1 MVSEN
6 LIKILDNSI
15 SQNKISHCY
24 LLSSSSNIDIN
35 ESLIY
40 FINRINNSQITSL
53 NEHEL
58 PANVMFFNEDL
69 SKSKIVSVMKNS
81 TLASFVQ
88 NAYKIIILK
97 EIDKASNASL
107 NALLKNIEEP
117 SSDTIF
123 LLTTRNNN
131 SVLPT
136 IQSRSIV
143 INIKAPSYLDIEAEL
158 INKNYPKEQAWFF
171 SYVFNDLSQSE
182 KYLNNDSY
190 ELVLNLL
197 EAVNKS
203 FKEKYHLYVFLTKF
217 SKKENKN
224 TMAFLALCLK
234 FIFSWIWNK
243 FSFKNPLMKKV
254 ASKLKEAKIDYFA
267 LFTGI
272 DEYLESLESN
282 ENYFLQTERMLTK
295 IVGAYE

>member
-1 MVSEN
+1 MISEN

-40 FINRINNSQITSL
+40 FINRVNNSQITSL
-53 NEHEL
+53 NEQEL

-69 SKSKIVSVMKNS
+69 SKSKIVSVMENS

-123 LLTTRNNN
+123 LLTTRNIN

-224 TMAFLALCLK
+224 TMAFLVLCLK

-243 FSFKNPLMKKV
+243 FSLKNPLMKKV

-267 LFTGI
+267 LFTTI

>member
-40 FINRINNSQITSL
+40 FINRVNNSQITSL
-53 NEHEL
+53 NEQEL

-69 SKSKIVSVMKNS
+69 SKSKIVSVMENS

-123 LLTTRNNN
+123 LLTTRNINA
-131 SVLPT
+131 VLPT

-143 INIKAPSYLDIEAEL
+143 INVKAPSYLDIEAEL

-224 TMAFLALCLK
+224 TLAFLALCLK

-254 ASKLKEAKIDYFA
+254 AIKLKEAKIDYFA
-267 LFTGI
+267 LFTAI

>member
-53 NEHEL
+53 NEQEL

-69 SKSKIVSVMKNS
+69 SKSKIVSVMENS
-81 TLASFVQ
+81 ALASFVQ
-88 NAYKIIILK
+88 NTYKIIILK

-123 LLTTRNNN
+123 LLTTRNIN

-143 INIKAPSYLDIEAEL
+143 INVKAPSYLDIEAEL

-182 KYLNNDSY
+182 KYLNNNSY

-243 FSFKNPLMKKV
+243 FSFKNPLVKKV
-254 ASKLKEAKIDYFA
+254 ASKLRETKIDYFA
-267 LFTGI
+267 LFTAI

>member
-40 FINRINNSQITSL
+40 FINRVNNSQITSL
-53 NEHEL
+53 NEQEL

-69 SKSKIVSVMKNS
+69 SKSKIVSVMENS

-123 LLTTRNNN
+123 LLTTRNINA
-131 SVLPT
+131 VLPT

-143 INIKAPSYLDIEAEL
+143 INVKAPSYLDIEAEL

-254 ASKLKEAKIDYFA
+254 ASKLKDAKIDYFA
-267 LFTGI
+267 LFTAI
-272 DEYLESLESN
+272 DEYLDSLESN

>member
-53 NEHEL
+53 NEQEL
-58 PANVMFFNEDL
+58 PANVIFFNEDL
-69 SKSKIVSVMKNS
+69 SKSKIVSVMENS

-123 LLTTRNNN
+123 LLTTRNINA
-131 SVLPT
+131 VLPT

-143 INIKAPSYLDIEAEL
+143 INVKAPSYLDIEAEL

-254 ASKLKEAKIDYFA
+254 ASKLRETKIDYFA
-267 LFTGI
+267 LFTAI

>member
-53 NEHEL
+53 NEQEL

-69 SKSKIVSVMKNS
+69 SKAKIVSVMENS

-88 NAYKIIILK
+88 NSYKIIILK

-123 LLTTRNNN
+123 LLTTRNIN

-182 KYLNNDSY
+182 KYLNNNSY

-217 SKKENKN
+217 SKKESKN

-243 FSFKNPLMKKV
+243 FSFKNLLMKKV

-267 LFTGI
+267 LFTAI

>member
-1 MVSEN
+1 MVSDN

-15 SQNKISHCY
+15 KQNRISHCY

-40 FINRINNSQITSL
+40 FINRVNNSKITSL
-53 NEHEL
+53 NENEL

-69 SKSKIVSVMKNS
+69 SKSKIVSVMENS

-123 LLTTRNNN
+123 LLTTRNIN

-136 IQSRSIV
+136 ILSRSIV

-158 INKNYPKEQAWFF
+158 INKNYAKEQAWFF
-171 SYVFNDLSQSE
+171 SYVFNDLSQAE

-197 EAVNKS
+197 DAVHKS

-217 SKKENKN
+217 SKKDNKN

-243 FSFKNPLMKKV
+243 LSFKNQLMKKV
-254 ASKLKEAKIDYFA
+254 AGKLKDVKIDYFA
-267 LFTGI
+267 LFTAI
-272 DEYLESLESN
+272 NEYLEAIESN